1 MLRGRDAGRR
11 SVIQC
16 RDATAVHVMVRN
28 GDVMALLSWRE
39 WGDVRGLLIRQEWGD
54 VMVSAT
60 GVAHMIVAS
69 TQVC

>member
-1 MLRGRDAGRR
+1 M
-11 SVIQC
+11 
-16 RDATAVHVMVRN
+16 HVMVRN